1 MAKITQNTAG
11 HSCTMTMNDTKSL
24 TAKTSKRCAVLLD
37 LTNDGCRW
45 RPQDRPVPIHIN
57 VPPYDCQISQESLS
71 PQNDVKAQ
79 APAVH
84 SPRSSE

>member
-37 LTNDGCRW
+37 LTKVADGARKT
-45 RPQDRPVPIHIN
+45 VPCPFTSMG
-57 VPPYDCQISQESLS
+57 PPMLAQVLR
-71 PQNDVKAQ
+71 KA
-79 APAVH
+79 
-84 SPRSSE
+84 